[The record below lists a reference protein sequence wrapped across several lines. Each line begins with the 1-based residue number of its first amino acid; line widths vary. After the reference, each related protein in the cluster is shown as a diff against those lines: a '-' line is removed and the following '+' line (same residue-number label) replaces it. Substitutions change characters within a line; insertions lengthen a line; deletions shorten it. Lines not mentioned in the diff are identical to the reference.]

1 MRILVVD
8 DSEPWRQRVCSILQT
23 RPEFRVV
30 AEAVDGLEAVEK
42 AQAVNPDAILLDLGL
57 PNLNGLEAAKR
68 IRQLAPKAKIVFLT
82 QNRDRDVVRAA
93 HRFRV
98 QPVRNI
104 CDEAAFSADSEDKS
118 RKFSRL
124 DSLETIHH
132 VSDATWITALV
143 LSRDMH
149 PQCGCSMVKSDRH
162 LVMEA

>member
-68 IRQLAPKAKIVFLT
+68 IRQLAPEAKIVFLT

-93 HRFRV
+93 LSDGAHGYILKVDAGTELLTAVDAVVGGVYFLSSG
-98 QPVRNI
+98 I
-104 CDEAAFSADSEDKS
+104 ETDDSDK
-118 RKFSRL
+118 
-124 DSLETIHH
+124 T
-132 VSDATWITALV
+132 
-143 LSRDMH
+143 
-149 PQCGCSMVKSDRH
+149 
-162 LVMEA
+162 